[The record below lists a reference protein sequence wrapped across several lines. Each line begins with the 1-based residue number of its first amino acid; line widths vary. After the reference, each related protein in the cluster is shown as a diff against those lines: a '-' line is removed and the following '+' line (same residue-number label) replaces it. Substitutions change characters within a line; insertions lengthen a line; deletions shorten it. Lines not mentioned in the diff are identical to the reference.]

1 MTSIYSPAM
10 VHCYQTSLSLSLSRV
25 QLLVDVF
32 APVFRNPK
40 SRHLQNFYMVVPPL
54 TLNYVEYLM
63 NAKDKMNKKNKQGA
77 AFTDDGFAMGER
89 TLCVLSQ
96 KIVASFPSSTPNPPV
111 NSGWREEWNLV
122 IKFKTS
128 LKTGRVICLLH

>member
-1 MTSIYSPAM
+1 MCTLLAILQYSNVFELYIP
-10 VHCYQTSLSLSLSRV
+10 TLPS

-77 AFTDDGFAMGER
+77 SFTDDGFAMGKAG
-89 TLCVLSQ
+89 VL
-96 KIVASFPSSTPNPPV
+96 
-111 NSGWREEWNLV
+111 
-122 IKFKTS
+122 
-128 LKTGRVICLLH
+128 ICL

>member
-1 MTSIYSPAM
+1 MCT
-10 VHCYQTSLSLSLSRV
+10 

-40 SRHLQNFYMVVPPL
+40 SRHLQNFYMVIPPL

-77 AFTDDGFAMGER
+77 AFTDDGFAMGR
-89 TLCVLSQ
+89 ITLSCFVL
-96 KIVASFPSSTPNPPV
+96 IYVDT
-111 NSGWREEWNLV
+111 
-122 IKFKTS
+122 
-128 LKTGRVICLLH
+128 